1 MTQKFVSVGSH
12 AAPANVITRPRSDY
26 DFIADFDTA
35 QEMIKAKGTLISCVP
50 NKDGSKLIAKYKH
63 QVPSEAEI
71 AWAGTSA
78 ERILNYCI
86 DKKTYNAPMEVLLMM
101 KLSHRYLRNSP
112 HFLKTMADIWS
123 FRKAGVK
130 LQDLELIDI
139 LKQREEETYTYAHP
153 KLNVRKNEFFS
164 ADGVNYIVDHDLI
177 HEYVKIWDKPI
188 YQKIAVA
195 GEEVFSSKDKFF
207 CELSDQ
213 ERLSAVWEESAV
225 LAIERSLLPFPG
237 TLTPHQAFLKAL
249 EKVCTSITSGWFREY
264 AWENYYKVST
274 LFPLS
279 ATTTKIEEAYK
290 KCLLK

>member
-12 AAPANVITRPRSDY
+12 AAPANVITRARSDY
-26 DFIADFDTA
+26 DFIADIDTA
-35 QEMIKAKGTLISCVP
+35 QEMIRAKGIVVSCVP
-50 NKDGSKLIAKYKH
+50 NHDGSKLIAKYKH

-71 AWAGTSA
+71 AWTGTSA

-86 DKKTYNAPMEVLLMM
+86 DKRAYNAPMEVLLMM
-101 KLSHRYLRNSP
+101 KLSHRYLKNSP
-112 HFLKTMADIWS
+112 HFAKTMKDIWA

-130 LQDLELIDI
+130 LEDPELIDI

-153 KLNVRKNEFFS
+153 KLNVDKKDFFS
-164 ADGVNYIVDHDLI
+164 GDGVNYVIDHDLI
-177 HEYVKIWDKPI
+177 HEYVKLWSKPI
-188 YQKIAVA
+188 YQKIAVV
-195 GEEVFSSKDKFF
+195 GQEVFSSKDKFF

-213 ERLSAVWEESAV
+213 EQLSAVWEESAV

-264 AWENYYKVST
+264 AWENYYKVAT
-274 LFPLS
+274 LFSPDS
-279 ATTTKIEEAYK
+279 TTLKIEEAYK
-290 KCLLK
+290 KCLSK